1 MAWLQIHQTLKDHR
15 KLLKAADIL
24 EVTPPHMMGILISF
38 WLWALDNT
46 PSGTLDGISSRII
59 ARAAQWEGDPDQL
72 VEVMKSTE
80 WLDETDQGLEIHDW
94 YEYAGKLIDQRIAE
108 RERSKKRRSAS
119 SSSDNRPPDDRRTTA
134 GQSDD
139 DQQTTGG
146 RVEKSRVD
154 QTRQNEI
161 EDIDP
166 LPPKGEKQQPVPF
179 DKIMQLFNETC
190 TSFPKVLKIDGQR
203 RKAVAARWKTYK
215 DLETFET
222 LFKKTEASSFLKGQN
237 DRSWTADFDWIT
249 KPTNMTKVL
258 EGKYD
263 DKGGDQNGLNRQHTG
278 RDNAAPQLSGF
289 HIAGDD
295 EAE

>member
-1 MAWLQIHQTLKDHR
+1 MAWLQVHQTLKDHR
-15 KLLKAADIL
+15 KLLEAADIL

-38 WLWALDNT
+38 WLWALDNA
-46 PSGTLDGISSRII
+46 PSGTLGGISSRII
-59 ARAAQWEGDPDQL
+59 ARAAQWEGDPDRL
-72 VEVMKSTE
+72 VEALTASK
-80 WLDETDQGLEIHDW
+80 WLDEGENGLEIHDW

-108 RERSKKRRSAS
+108 RERSKRRRSAQS
-119 SSSDNRPPDDRRTTA
+119 STAGRPPDDHRTTV
-134 GQSDD
+134 GQSAD
-139 DQQTTGG
+139 DQQTAGG
-146 RVEKSRVD
+146 RVDQSRPEY
-154 QTRQNEI
+154 TRE

-179 DKIMQLFNETC
+179 EKIMQLYNEIC
-190 TSFPKVLKIDGQR
+190 VSFPKVLNIEGQR

-215 DLETFET
+215 SLEAFET
-222 LFKKTEASSFLKGQN
+222 LFRKTEASSFLKGHN
-237 DRSWTADFDWIT
+237 DRNWMADFDWIT

-263 DKGGDQNGLNRQHTG
+263 DKGGDQSGVNRQHTG

-295 EAE
+295 ETDE